1 MPGAFSNPDGRLR
14 AHPPLGDALNA
25 ASLSRSSSSS
35 GARRAARLPLV
46 SKCREASIGPA
57 DNRPPAGPAPVR
69 PLGTHPR
76 ISLCKSGN
84 ELGASMPRYYF
95 DLNNGIVP
103 DEEGLDL
110 RDLDAAQDEAA
121 RSLGGMA
128 RDARPSVV
136 AVLSKWRSRSGTTAA
151 PL

>member
-1 MPGAFSNPDGRLR
+1 
-14 AHPPLGDALNA
+14 
-25 ASLSRSSSSS
+25 
-35 GARRAARLPLV
+35 
-46 SKCREASIGPA
+46 
-57 DNRPPAGPAPVR
+57 
-69 PLGTHPR
+69 
-76 ISLCKSGN
+76 
-84 ELGASMPRYYF
+84 MPRYYF
-95 DLNNGIVP
+95 DLNTGIVP